1 MGNTDL
7 LQRVYDATN
16 SGLEIITDL
25 LTTVD
30 DAVINNKKAF
40 RLRSDERTPSAHLYP
55 PDEKHPYWHVKDFGM
70 GEGGGLFSPINLYM
84 WDRNYSQDKFRMAVE
99 ELAERYGVQE
109 LLTCNTNRPLIEKR
123 EARLDEKGAMPR
135 IMLSKGLEGIDLS
148 CWGTNVKAEHLE
160 TYGWKGVSEVAITY
174 GDKVIVRKPTPTYPI
189 FAQQCNYVDG
199 QGQPQEFHKV
209 YEPLNPDKAHR
220 FLIVGKKPQ
229 NYIYGL
235 QAVRQRFQEQ
245 GEEKLPVLL
254 LVSGGSDAVVALSY
268 GYLAV
273 WLDSETKGLSDFD
286 YNVLMK
292 YTKWLVNIPDIDS
305 TGIKAGQRLAL
316 THLGIHTAWLSQGD
330 MGGLHDNRGRKCKD
344 LRDYCRLNPSKK
356 AMDILVNR
364 AIKAKFWTM
373 NENKPGQKEYTLS
386 LTSLNY
392 FLELNGFYTLKD
404 ETRSEPVYIRIDG
417 IIVTKVTAKAIVGFL
432 KQWMECQGLPKP
444 LQDKVLR
451 SRDLPTNNVST
462 LRERDDLDFRK
473 GTAMSQFFHFRNC
486 WVEVTADGIKIHR
499 YTDAADHYVWADN
512 IIQHDYRPMPD
523 MFTVTTDEEG
533 RYNVDIAENV
543 ELSNLFKFQINA
555 SRLYWRKQDEGGLE
569 LTNDEIAEQNLSLVS
584 KLANYGYLL
593 SGYKSES
600 EAWATICMDSM
611 MAESVDECNGRSG
624 KSFYVN
630 AIAKMAKTFKIDAGT
645 TSFRDPRFI
654 FDGVTEDT
662 SLVFID
668 ECPLRFNYNFIYGMV
683 TGDFRVEEK
692 NRHSFVIPFARSPKF
707 VLATNFT
714 LSRHDPSTEGRIWPQ
729 PFSDY
734 YHVKTP
740 QNDYRESRTIHD
752 DFGKNLMGTEY
763 DEKDWQLDLA
773 FMTQC
778 VRFYLSLKSGQRR
791 IMPPL
796 TRIERREQ
804 MAAVGK
810 DFRQWAD
817 VYFAEDSG
825 HLDCELKAE
834 TVLIDFNQETKFGWP
849 PKKMT
854 QHLNAYCQFADHLHC
869 LNPVSITHKQKDGE
883 RWIKRDEN
891 NQQKAFYYV
900 LSAKAAEAEK
910 VAKAEPVQTDL
921 AFENGSNADWH
932 DGDPF

>member
-1 MGNTDL
+1 MAHGIDL

-16 SGLEIITDL
+16 GGLDIITDL
-25 LTTVD
+25 LPAVD
-30 DAVINNKKAF
+30 DAVINSKKAF
-40 RLRSDERTPSAHLYP
+40 RFRPDERTPSAHLYP
-55 PDEKHPYWHVKDFGM
+55 PKDSGDCWHVKDFGM
-70 GEGGGLFSPINLYM
+70 GEGGGYFSPIDLFL
-84 WDRNYSQDKFRMAVE
+84 WERGWGKDKFRMALE

-109 LLTCNTNRPLIEKR
+109 VLSSNTNKPDIEQR
-123 EARLDEKGAMPR
+123 TALSDEIGAMPR
-135 IMLSKGLEGIDLS
+135 VTLSQSLVGIDLS
-148 CWGTNVKAEHLE
+148 CWGANVKAEHLE

-174 GDKVIVRKPTPTYPI
+174 GDKVIVHKPTPTYPI
-189 FAQQCNYVDG
+189 FAEQCDYVDE
-199 QGQPQEFHKV
+199 QGQPQTFYKV
-209 YEPLNPDKAHR
+209 YEPRNPDKAHR

-245 GEEKLPVLL
+245 GEEKLSVLL
-254 LVSGGSDAVVALSY
+254 LVSGGSDAVTALSY

-273 WLDSETKGLSDFD
+273 WLDSETKGLSDYD

-292 YTKWLVNIPDIDS
+292 YTKWLVNIPDIDA
-305 TGIKAGQRLAL
+305 TGIKAGQQLAL
-316 THLGIHTAWLSQGD
+316 THLGMHTAWLSQGD
-330 MGGLHDNRGRKCKD
+330 MGGLHDNRGRQCKD

-356 AMDILVNR
+356 AMDTLVNR
-364 AIKAKFWTM
+364 AVKAKFWSVR
-373 NENKPGQKEYTLS
+373 ENKQGQKEYALS

-392 FLELNGFYTLKD
+392 FLEQNGFYTLKD
-404 ETRSEPVYIRIDG
+404 ESRKEPVYIRIEG
-417 IIVTKVTAKAIVGFL
+417 VIVQRITAKTIVTFL
-432 KQWMECQGLPKP
+432 KSWMEQQGLPKA

-451 SRDLPTNNVST
+451 SHDLPTNNAST
-462 LRERDDLDFRK
+462 LRERSDLDFSRA
-473 GTAMSQFFHFRNC
+473 TATTQRYYFRNC
-486 WVEVTADGIKIHR
+486 WVEVTAEKVTVHR
-499 YTDAADHYVWADN
+499 YSESDGHYVWQDC

-533 RYNVDIAENV
+533 RYTVVIAENV
-543 ELSNLFKFQINA
+543 ELSNLFKFHINT
-555 SRLYWRKQDEGGLE
+555 SRLYWRKRDEGGLE
-569 LTNDEIAEQNLSLVS
+569 LTDDEIAEQNLSLVS

-600 EAWATICMDSM
+600 EAWATICMDST
-611 MAESVDECNGRSG
+611 MAENVDECNGRSG

-630 AIAKMAKTFKIDAGT
+630 AVATMAKTFKIDAGT

-668 ECPLRFNYNFIYGMV
+668 ECPFRFNYNFIYGMV
-683 TGDFRVEEK
+683 SGDFRVEEK
-692 NRHSFVIPFARSPKF
+692 NRHSFVIPFAQSPKF

-714 LSRHDPSTEGRIWPQ
+714 LSRHDPSTEGRIWPL

-740 QNDYRESRTIHD
+740 KNDYRETRSIRD

-763 DEKDWQLDLA
+763 DEHDWQLDFA

-778 VRFYLSLKSGQRR
+778 VRFYLSLKPGERR

-796 TRIERREQ
+796 SRIERREQ

-817 VYFAEDSG
+817 DFFAEDRG

-834 TVLIDFNQETKFGWP
+834 QVLNDFNQETKFGWS

-854 QHLNAYCQFADHLHC
+854 QHLNAYCQFAEHIQC
-869 LNPVSITHKQKDGE
+869 LNPVTITHKEQDGE

-891 NQQKAFYYV
+891 NQQKAYYYV
-900 LSAKAAEAEK
+900 QSVKALEDASK
-910 VAKAEPVQTDL
+910 TEPVQAKFSFDSDSSEEL
-921 AFENGSNADWH
+921 V
-932 DGDPF
+932 DGQPF